1 MIFVVAWPT
10 AVSLSLSTFTI
21 FRMGSF
27 NSAPK
32 INNADT
38 QDDYVDIPV
47 GLTPPDLVH
56 HCMRMRGDNRPPL
69 LKRSFLKPL
78 GNDITD
84 GVRVLQL
91 HSVSKSEF

>member
-1 MIFVVAWPT
+1 MKILFYI
-10 AVSLSLSTFTI
+10 LI

-38 QDDYVDIPV
+38 QDDCLDIPV
-47 GLTPPDLVH
+47 GLSTSDLVH
-56 HCMRMRGDNRPPL
+56 HCMRMRGDNLPPL
-69 LKRSFLKPL
+69 LKRHFLKPFDGSI
-78 GNDITD
+78 GNHITE

-91 HSVSKSEF
+91 NSVSKSEFLMRILC

>member
-1 MIFVVAWPT
+1 
-10 AVSLSLSTFTI
+10 
-21 FRMGSF
+21 MGSF

-38 QDDYVDIPV
+38 QDDLVDIPD
-47 GLTPPDLVH
+47 GLTSTDLVH

-69 LKRSFLKPL
+69 LTRNFLKPI
-78 GNDITD
+78 GNDLTD

-91 HSVSKSEF
+91 NSVSKSEFLMKISS

>member
-1 MIFVVAWPT
+1 
-10 AVSLSLSTFTI
+10 
-21 FRMGSF
+21 MGSF

-38 QDDYVDIPV
+38 QDDFVDIPV
-47 GLTPPDLVH
+47 GLTSSDLVH
-56 HCMRMRGDNRPPL
+56 HCVRMRGDNLPPL
-69 LKRSFLKPL
+69 LKRNFLKPM

-91 HSVSKSEF
+91 NSVSKSEF